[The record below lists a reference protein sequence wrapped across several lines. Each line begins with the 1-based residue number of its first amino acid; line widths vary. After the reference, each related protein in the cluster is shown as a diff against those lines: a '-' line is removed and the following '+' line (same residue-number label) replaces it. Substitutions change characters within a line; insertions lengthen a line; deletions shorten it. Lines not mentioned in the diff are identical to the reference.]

1 MISYQNQCFW
11 RHIKYEEQ
19 IISVNCCSRLL
30 GANERVCPTSDRAL
44 QGGNQVELRSMQ
56 TRAFDTTDK
65 NQITRS
71 VVATLQD
78 LGFVIDNADSDL
90 GTVSATKLDGY
101 QIKMT
106 VSIRPKS
113 ETAMLVRAN
122 AQYNLTAIED
132 PKMYQD
138 FFVTL
143 GKAMFLTANKI
154 D

>member
-1 MISYQNQCFW
+1 
-11 RHIKYEEQ
+11 
-19 IISVNCCSRLL
+19 V
-30 GANERVCPTSDRAL
+30 D
-44 QGGNQVELRSMQ
+44 
-56 TRAFDTTDK
+56 
-65 NQITRS
+65 S

-78 LGFVIDNADSDL
+78 LGFVIDNTDL
-90 GTVSATKLDGY
+90 GTVSATKLGGY

-113 ETAMLVRAN
+113 KTAMLVRAN
-122 AQYNLTAIED
+122 AQYNLKAIED

-138 FFVTL
+138 FFTTL